1 VTDRGTLA
9 VVVSGRGQDAAR
21 QAASYWMPRA
31 RWLALAGAGPGTG
44 LVDPGT
50 VILDGDLELQT
61 LAARGAPANTPTER
75 AKVAT
80 VAEATLGETAR
91 ATLASSGF
99 AAWDAHVDTWRQ
111 AAKAMGGVTIVCHGV
126 TSTAANDQGHRD
138 LQADVKPG
146 GTGRTWWR
154 TALGWLSPSTRRE
167 QRATDEQH
175 RDAVRAAASCAV
187 AALLGP
193 R

>member
-9 VVVSGRGQDAAR
+9 VVVSGRGAEAAR
-21 QAASYWMPRA
+21 AAASYWMPRA

-50 VILDGDLELQT
+50 VVLDGDPDLQT
-61 LAARGAPANTPTER
+61 LAARGAPPGIPTER

-80 VAEATLGETAR
+80 VAEATLGEAAR

-111 AAKAMGGVTIVCHGV
+111 AAQAMGGVTIVCHGI
-126 TSTAANDQGHRD
+126 TSTAATSSAHRD
-138 LQADVKPG
+138 LQADVRPG

-154 TALGWLSPSTRRE
+154 TALAWVSPATRRE
-167 QRATDEQH
+167 QRAADDQH
-175 RDAVRAAASCAV
+175 HAAVRAAAACAV